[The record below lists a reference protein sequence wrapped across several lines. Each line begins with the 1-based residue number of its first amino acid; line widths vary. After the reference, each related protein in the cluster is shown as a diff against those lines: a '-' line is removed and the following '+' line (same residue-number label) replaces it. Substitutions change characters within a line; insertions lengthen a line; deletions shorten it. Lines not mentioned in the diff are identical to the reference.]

1 MTTVMRHCKKI
12 SKCVAT
18 TLPKATKTCLWMLK
32 ITLPIS
38 LLIRL
43 MQYYGAIDVI
53 GTATSS
59 LFPLLGLPAESAVV
73 FFTSCC
79 LPIYAPIALMAT
91 IDLTIRQATIL
102 SLMCLVSHNLP
113 VECAIAKKT
122 GSSFTTIFV
131 LRVASS
137 VILATIANMLLP
149 EDARIFTLTESCFDY
164 SSIYDV
170 VSVWLVSSLDLAKT
184 LGFIVT
190 SLMLIQS
197 LLEEYGIIRH
207 LCRFITPLMNIMGLS
222 SNASFLW
229 LVGNIIGLS
238 YGSAIMINMVSE
250 GKIEKYEAD
259 LANRHLA
266 ISHSLLEDTVLFASL
281 GVCAWW
287 LLLFRIPLAII
298 AVWAKR
304 LSDKYMVTNQLPILH
319 NHQPIVKLVTNR

>member
-1 MTTVMRHCKKI
+1 MTTIMRHYKQITQCI
-12 SKCVAT
+12 VSAFA
-18 TLPKATKTCLWMLK
+18 KAIKTCLWMLK

-38 LLIRL
+38 LLVRL
-43 MQYYGAIDVI
+43 MQYYGVMDVI

-91 IDLTIRQATIL
+91 IDLTVRQATIL

-122 GSSFTTIFV
+122 GSSFITIFT

-149 EDARIFTLTESCFDY
+149 EDARMFTLTESCIEC

-170 VSVWLVSSLDLAKT
+170 ISVWLVSSLNLAKT

-197 LLEEYGIIRH
+197 LLEEYGIIKRMCI
-207 LCRFITPLMNIMGLS
+207 LITPLMNIMGLTS
-222 SNASFLW
+222 SASFLW
-229 LVGNIIGLS
+229 LIGNVIGLS

-287 LLLFRIPLAII
+287 LLLFRMPLAII
-298 AVWAKR
+298 AVWLKR
-304 LSDKYMVTNQLPILH
+304 LSDKFTLTSQQAILH
-319 NHQPIVKLVTNR
+319 VILPLEKLATSR

>member
-38 LLIRL
+38 LLVRL
-43 MQYYGAIDVI
+43 MQYYGAMDVI

-149 EDARIFTLTESCFDY
+149 EDARIFTLTESCFD
-164 SSIYDV
+164 
-170 VSVWLVSSLDLAKT
+170 
-184 LGFIVT
+184 
-190 SLMLIQS
+190 
-197 LLEEYGIIRH
+197 
-207 LCRFITPLMNIMGLS
+207 
-222 SNASFLW
+222 
-229 LVGNIIGLS
+229 
-238 YGSAIMINMVSE
+238 
-250 GKIEKYEAD
+250 
-259 LANRHLA
+259 
-266 ISHSLLEDTVLFASL
+266 
-281 GVCAWW
+281 
-287 LLLFRIPLAII
+287 
-298 AVWAKR
+298 
-304 LSDKYMVTNQLPILH
+304 
-319 NHQPIVKLVTNR
+319 

>member
-1 MTTVMRHCKKI
+1 MTIVMRHYKKI
-12 SKCVAT
+12 SKCVVT
-18 TLPKATKTCLWMLK
+18 TFPKAIKTCLWILK

-38 LLIRL
+38 LLVRL
-43 MQYYGAIDVI
+43 MQYYGVMDLI
-53 GTATSS
+53 GTATNSF
-59 LFPLLGLPAESAVV
+59 FPVLGLPAESAVV

-91 IDLTIRQATIL
+91 IDLTVRQATIL

-122 GSSFTTIFV
+122 GSSFATIFF

-137 VILATIANMLLP
+137 TILAIIANTLLP
-149 EDARIFTLTESCFDY
+149 EDTRMFALNESCTV
-164 SSIYDV
+164 SSSLYDV
-170 VSVWLVSSLDLAKT
+170 ASVWLVSSLNLAKT
-184 LGFIVT
+184 LGVIVT
-190 SLMLIQS
+190 PLMLMQS

-222 SNASFLW
+222 GNASFLW
-229 LVGNIIGLS
+229 LVGNVVGLS

-266 ISHSLLEDTVLFASL
+266 ISHSLLEDTILFASL

-298 AVWAKR
+298 AVWGKR
-304 LSDKYMVTNQLPILH
+304 LSDKFIFTSQLAILH
-319 NHQPIVKLVTNR
+319 KRQAVVKFATNR

>member
-1 MTTVMRHCKKI
+1 MTIVMRHYKKI

-137 VILATIANMLLP
+137 VILATI
-149 EDARIFTLTESCFDY
+149 
-164 SSIYDV
+164 
-170 VSVWLVSSLDLAKT
+170 
-184 LGFIVT
+184 
-190 SLMLIQS
+190 
-197 LLEEYGIIRH
+197 
-207 LCRFITPLMNIMGLS
+207 
-222 SNASFLW
+222 LW

-304 LSDKYMVTNQLPILH
+304 LSDKYMVTYQMAIQYNYQSI
-319 NHQPIVKLVTNR
+319 IKLAANR

>member
-12 SKCVAT
+12 SRCVVT

-38 LLIRL
+38 LLVRL
-43 MQYYGAIDVI
+43 MQYYGLMDVI
-53 GTATSS
+53 GTTTSS

-91 IDLTIRQATIL
+91 IDLTVRQATIL

-122 GSSFTTIFV
+122 GSSFITIFT

-149 EDARIFTLTESCFDY
+149 EDARIFTLTASSIEY

-170 VSVWLVSSLDLAKT
+170 ISVWLVSSLNLAKI

-190 SLMLIQS
+190 SLMLLQS
-197 LLEEYGIIRH
+197 LLEEYGVIRH
-207 LCRFITPLMNIMGLS
+207 MCRFITPLMNIMGLS
-222 SNASFLW
+222 SKASFLW
-229 LVGNIIGLS
+229 LVGNIVGLS

-304 LSDKYMVTNQLPILH
+304 LSDKFIFTSQLAILH
-319 NHQPIVKLVTNR
+319 KRQAVVKFATNR

>member
-1 MTTVMRHCKKI
+1 MRHYKKI
-12 SKCVAT
+12 TQCVAT
-18 TLPKATKTCLWMLK
+18 TLPKAIKTCIWMLK

-38 LLIRL
+38 LLVRL
-43 MQYYGAIDVI
+43 MQYYGVMDVI

-59 LFPLLGLPAESAVV
+59 FFPLIGLPAESAVV
-73 FFTSCC
+73 FFTSSC

-91 IDLTIRQATIL
+91 IDLTVRQATIL

-122 GSSFTTIFV
+122 GSSFATIFL
-131 LRVASS
+131 LRVVSS
-137 VILATIANMLLP
+137 VILATVANMLLP
-149 EDARIFTLTESCFDY
+149 EDVRMFTLTENSIDCSC
-164 SSIYDV
+164 IYDV
-170 VSVWLVSSLDLAKT
+170 VSVWLVSSLNLAKT

-207 LCRFITPLMNIMGLS
+207 MCRFITPLMSIMGLS

-229 LVGNIIGLS
+229 FIGNVVGLS

-304 LSDKYMVTNQLPILH
+304 LLDKYIMKNQLAIIR
-319 NHQPIVKLVTNR
+319 NHQPIVKFATNR

>member
-1 MTTVMRHCKKI
+1 MRQYKTTAR
-12 SKCVAT
+12 CVAT
-18 TLPKATKTCLWMLK
+18 TLPKAIKTCLWMLK

-38 LLIRL
+38 LLVRL
-43 MQYYGAIDVI
+43 MQFYGVMDVI
-53 GTATSS
+53 GTATNS

-91 IDLTIRQATIL
+91 IDLTVRQAAIL

-122 GSSFTTIFV
+122 GSSFITIFT

-149 EDARIFTLTESCFDY
+149 EDARMFTLTESCIEC

-170 VSVWLVSSLDLAKT
+170 ISVWLVSSLNLAKT

-190 SLMLIQS
+190 SLMLLQS
-197 LLEEYGIIRH
+197 LLEEYGVIRH
-207 LCRFITPLMNIMGLS
+207 MCRFITPLMNIMGLS

-229 LVGNIIGLS
+229 LVGNIVGLS

-298 AVWAKR
+298 AVWLKR
-304 LSDKYMVTNQLPILH
+304 LSDKFTLINKQTILH
-319 NHQPIVKLVTNR
+319 RFLRIEKLATSR

>member
-1 MTTVMRHCKKI
+1 MRHYRRI
-12 SKCVAT
+12 TQCVVT
-18 TLPKATKTCLWMLK
+18 TLPKAIKTCLWMLK

-38 LLIRL
+38 LLVRL
-43 MQYYGAIDVI
+43 MQYYGVMDVI
-53 GTATSS
+53 GTATNS

-79 LPIYAPIALMAT
+79 LPIYAPIALMTT
-91 IDLTIRQATIL
+91 IDLTVRQATIL

-122 GSSFTTIFV
+122 GSSFVTIFL
-131 LRVASS
+131 LRVVSS
-137 VILATIANMLLP
+137 VILATVANLLLP
-149 EDARIFTLTESCFDY
+149 EDARIFTLTEEYID
-164 SSIYDV
+164 SSSLYDV
-170 VSVWLVSSLDLAKT
+170 VSVWLVSSLNLAKT

-190 SLMLIQS
+190 SLMLIQA
-197 LLEEYGIIRH
+197 LLEEYGIIRYMCH
-207 LCRFITPLMNIMGLS
+207 FIIPLMNIMGLP
-222 SNASFLW
+222 SNTSFLW
-229 LVGNIIGLS
+229 LIGNVVGLS

-281 GVCAWW
+281 GICAWW

-304 LSDKYMVTNQLPILH
+304 ISDKFVVTNQLIISR
-319 NHQPIVKLVTNR
+319 NHQPIFKHAANR